1 MWNIPLDN
9 KYVLISDSRQY
20 ILGSKYQTKNKD
32 TGEIEEKVSP
42 EKFHSTLSG
51 ILRIYKEV
59 KMKKADVS
67 SFEEVSEMVKDLDKA
82 IDKISKELGI

>member
-9 KYVLISDSRQY
+9 KYVLMSDSRQY
-20 ILGSKYQTKNKD
+20 ILGARYKSKNKD

-67 SFEEVSEMVKDLDKA
+67 SFEGVSKEIQKLNDK
-82 IDKISKELGI
+82 IDKISKELEV